1 MFTLC
6 SCAIS
11 WLQNISRGS
20 RYLCH
25 DYSRVSK
32 TQRRAALAGIALFPQ
47 GSTTARQR
55 TAFTCQEAQLL
66 QLQDANFPSHEL
78 PPTTSTS
85 SSPPGTTRSS
95 HHLMHPAFSSPSRCK
110 AALVKAAAKLKPR
123 AHIAQLQVP
132 SVTLSFYSALLVLS
146 LRSIMEL

>member
-25 DYSRVSK
+25 NYSHASK
-32 TQRRAALAGIALFPQ
+32 TQRKAELAGIALFPQ

-55 TAFTCQEAQLL
+55 TAFAWARLL
-66 QLQDANFPSHEL
+66 QLRDANFPSREL

-85 SSPPGTTRSS
+85 SSPSGTTRSS

-110 AALVKAAAKLKPR
+110 AAQVKAAAKLKPR